1 MIVGLFVWGTA
12 MCGQKIVLTPQNK
25 SSFTYIICLWYNMRN
40 KEHIMTKDKK
50 TQLKEAFRLSLPVAT
65 GFIPLGAAFGILMHS
80 IGYNWVWSGFFSLV
94 AFAGSIQYLSISL
107 LTSAFNPLN
116 AFLVSLMVNARHLFY
131 GISMSDKYSGA
142 GKVKPFLIF
151 GLCDETFSIN
161 SSFEKSDKKESIKIY
176 TLVTLF
182 DYSYWVMGSVI
193 GGLIA
198 GTFSFNSMGMD
209 FALTALFVVLFMEQI
224 QKKKNRI
231 PGIVG
236 LCASVLS
243 LMVFGP
249 SNMIIPAMIIILVV
263 FLAGG
268 EKLCS

>member
-1 MIVGLFVWGTA
+1 
-12 MCGQKIVLTPQNK
+12 
-25 SSFTYIICLWYNMRN
+25 MRH
-40 KEHIMTKDKK
+40 KETIMSVKNNTI
-50 TQLKEAFRLSLPVAT
+50 KEAFRLSVPVAT

-80 IGYNWVWSGFFSLV
+80 IGYNWMWSGFFSLV

-131 GISMSDKYSGA
+131 GISMSDKYKDA
-142 GKVKPFLIF
+142 GKIKPFLIF

-161 SSFEKSDKKESIKIY
+161 SSLEMNGRRDSVKLY
-176 TLVTLF
+176 TYVTLF
-182 DYSYWVMGSVI
+182 DWIYWVSGSVI

-209 FALTALFVVLFMEQI
+209 FALTALFVVLFMEQM
-224 QKKKNRI
+224 KKKRNLI
-231 PGIVG
+231 PGLIGVA
-236 LCASVLS
+236 ASVFS
-243 LMVFGP
+243 LFIFG
-249 SNMIIPAMIIILVV
+249 SGDMIIPAMVIILAV
-263 FLAGG
+263 FLMGG